1 MGGLWDTIKGQTSAA
16 VSIANPD
23 VREEIDPA
31 RGAPIKG
38 ARDPNLKFAPVNPR
52 PPDDNMDLVEENVV
66 MTIDVDVQPERRKG
80 PGGRPRKF
88 NSDAER
94 QKAYR
99 DRQKQKK

>member
-38 ARDPNLKFAPVNPR
+38 ARDPNLKFAPVDS
-52 PPDDNMDLVEENVV
+52 PPADNSDLVEENVV
-66 MTIDVDVQPERRKG
+66 MTINVDVPKGFKKG
-80 PGGRPRKF
+80 PGGRPRQF
-88 NSDAER
+88 NSNAER
-94 QKAYR
+94 QQAYR